1 MAKAKNS
8 GNTNSNP
15 RTAAGYISYEKD
27 LVPFYEQNH
36 KTLVSKFYI
45 PELDKYPTE
54 IEFGYSN
61 FFPEFFPQVAGKFA
75 VEDKIYP
82 DKINIMLSKA
92 FFYTYFAPDPV
103 FAEPQQYLSGFFVNY
118 SEFYNW
124 YNRTFQIPTAPQEL
138 IDGLVNILQDKN
150 VDNKQKIDTLKSL
163 FFTSNIV
170 TNFVGNNKI
179 YEWVKENVGGD
190 IERFA
195 LDDTQV
201 AQMQGHIFQV
211 SVEIHEEAEIKKQT
225 LSVESNIPVE
235 NILKANNMNEIE
247 LKYGQLDERITNLI
261 REIYKTADDEII
273 LALISQDFV
282 NPLALPAE

>member
-1 MAKAKNS
+1 MAKTKINS
-8 GNTNSNP
+8 NANP

-36 KTLVSKFYI
+36 KKAFRFYI
-45 PELDKYPTE
+45 PELDKFPTE

-61 FFPEFFPQVAGKFA
+61 FFPEFFPQAADKFA

-82 DKINIMLSKA
+82 DKINIMLSIA

-103 FAEPQQYLSGFFVNY
+103 FAEPQRYLSGFYVNY

-124 YNRTFQIPTAPQEL
+124 YNRTYEIPTAPQEL
-138 IDGLVNILQDKN
+138 VDGLVNILQDKN

-179 YEWVKENVGGD
+179 YEWVKENVGKD
-190 IERFA
+190 VVRFS
-195 LDDTQV
+195 LSDEQV
-201 AQMQGHIFQV
+201 AQMQKNVFQLA
-211 SVEIHEEAEIKKQT
+211 VEIHDECEIKKQIV
-225 LSVESNIPVE
+225 SVESNIPVE
-235 NILKANNMNEIE
+235 DILKANNMNEIE
-247 LKYGQLDERITNLI
+247 LKYGQLDDRVTNLI

-282 NPLALPAE
+282 NPLALPEE